1 MSVQTVGYTLRTGF
15 RVMGVGVKR
24 DLTNIRRYKI
34 RLIGWFL
41 NMSIGM
47 FTGYLFSVLFEFN
60 PATVGETGIS
70 NATQIFVF
78 FIGGVAI
85 GTFSDTALWAP
96 MGRINQDIHYGT
108 LEAVFVTPSNRVA
121 YLLSPI
127 FSDALLNMIFFI
139 PAYLIIMAVNGTLT
153 NLYVIGTTLLVVG
166 VTIASMVAFGLF
178 FAMIALLV
186 RKSQPIAVFLSM
198 LMQFLCGA
206 YVPVQAYDAM
216 HPVFGPMLKY
226 FACCFPYTYCYD
238 LFRFYT
244 FGAGYST
251 LFPVW
256 SEFLILGLTSLGFLV
271 LAGFL
276 LKVVER
282 KAKNVGLSI
291 L

>member
-1 MSVQTVGYTLRTGF
+1 MQTVGYTLRTGF
-15 RVMGVGVKR
+15 RVVGIGIRR
-24 DLTNIRRYKI
+24 DLKQINRYKI

-41 NMSIGM
+41 NMTIGM
-47 FTGYLFSVLFEFN
+47 FTGYVFSVLFEFN
-60 PATVGETGIS
+60 PATVGETGLIT
-70 NATQIFVF
+70 ATQIFVF

-127 FSDALLNMIFFI
+127 FSDALLNLIFFI
-139 PAYLIIMAVNGTLT
+139 PAYIIIMAVNGTLT
-153 NLYVIGTTLLVVG
+153 NLYVIGTTLIVVV
-166 VTIASMVAFGLF
+166 VTILSMAAFGIF
-178 FAMIALLV
+178 FAMIALLI
-186 RKSQPIAVFLSM
+186 RKSQPIAIFLSM

-206 YVPVQAYDAM
+206 YVPVQAYGAM
-216 HPVFGPMLKY
+216 HPVFGPILKY

-238 LFRFYT
+238 LFRFFT
-244 FGAGYST
+244 FGVGYNT

-256 SEFLILGLTSLGFLV
+256 IEFLILGVTSVAFVV
-271 LAGFL
+271 LAGVL

-282 KAKNVGLSI
+282 RAKNVGLSI